1 MSLGAKRGTTYIHT
15 QREKKNEKKNKEE
28 EDDRLSSESVCRL
41 SSTPDP
47 KGGDTMNSI

>member
-1 MSLGAKRGTTYIHT
+1 MGDDVHTYT
-15 QREKKNEKKNKEE
+15 ERKKNEKKNKEE